1 MALSPSASEASK
13 LLEAALEQMDGII
26 QGAKFDVPQPP
37 IPQVSRAKNPISEA
51 LRTLHTC
58 LLQDDADRLIAN
70 VDAHSVEFVFNW
82 LRNNLMLDPG
92 NYGKTHFFNSPLS
105 HQLTSSAIQIIN
117 ITTHF
122 QAKKKNLTLKGTI
135 LIFKSVF

>member
-58 LLQDDADRLIAN
+58 LLQEDADRLIAN
-70 VDAHSVEFVFNW
+70 VDGHSVEFVFNW
-82 LRNNLMLDPG
+82 LRNNLMLDSG
-92 NYGKTHFFNSPLS
+92 NYGKILHFLATQLS
-105 HQLTSSAIQIIN
+105 FLYFLVCIFII
-117 ITTHF
+117 
-122 QAKKKNLTLKGTI
+122 
-135 LIFKSVF
+135 KSISRPKRRI

>member
-37 IPQVSRAKNPISEA
+37 IQSQVSRSAKNPISEA

-58 LLQDDADRLIAN
+58 LLQEDADRLIAN
-70 VDAHSVEFVFNW
+70 VDGHSVEFVFNW
-82 LRNNLMLDPG
+82 LRNNLMLDSG
-92 NYGKTHFFNSPLS
+92 NYGKILHFLATQLS
-105 HQLTSSAIQIIN
+105 LLYFLVCIFII
-117 ITTHF
+117 
-122 QAKKKNLTLKGTI
+122 
-135 LIFKSVF
+135 KSISRPKRRI

>member
-26 QGAKFDVPQPP
+26 QGAKFDVPQTP
-37 IPQVSRAKNPISEA
+37 IQPQVSRSAKNPISEA

-92 NYGKTHFFNSPLS
+92 NYGKTNFFFE
-105 HQLTSSAIQIIN
+105 AM
-117 ITTHF
+117 
-122 QAKKKNLTLKGTI
+122 KTL
-135 LIFKSVF
+135 

>member
-26 QGAKFDVPQPP
+26 QGAKFDVPQPS
-37 IPQVSRAKNPISEA
+37 IPQVSRSAKNPISEA

-82 LRNNLMLDPG
+82 LRNNLMLDPE
-92 NYGKTHFFNSPLS
+92 NYGKTY
-105 HQLTSSAIQIIN
+105 
-117 ITTHF
+117 
-122 QAKKKNLTLKGTI
+122 
-135 LIFKSVF
+135 IF